1 MATALAMTVL
11 STQAPILGKQILLRR
26 RSADL
31 ASLCS
36 VYGEPALQA
45 EKPWRRRCRAAT
57 ADACNAPYSE
67 AACALLNSIQIVLYL
82 KSIMECAICSYLD
95 SN

>member
-1 MATALAMTVL
+1 MATARAMTVL

-36 VYGEPALQA
+36 VYGEL
-45 EKPWRRRCRAAT
+45 
-57 ADACNAPYSE
+57 AP
-67 AACALLNSIQIVLYL
+67 
-82 KSIMECAICSYLD
+82 
-95 SN
+95 

>member
-1 MATALAMTVL
+1 MATARAMTVL

-36 VYGEPALQA
+36 VYGEPAC
-45 EKPWRRRCRAAT
+45 RRRSHGAGAAGRNGRRLSML
-57 ADACNAPYSE
+57 CIQKLL
-67 AACALLNSIQIVLYL
+67 ALYCIRFRLFYI
-82 KSIMECAICSYLD
+82 
-95 SN
+95 

>member
-1 MATALAMTVL
+1 MATAWAMTVL

-36 VYGEPALQA
+36 VYGELDLQA
-45 EKPWRRRCRAAT
+45 HKPWRRRCRATTTHAGH
-57 ADACNAPYSE
+57 ALNSE
-67 AACALLNSIQIVLYL
+67 AAGALLY
-82 KSIMECAICSYLD
+82 
-95 SN
+95 